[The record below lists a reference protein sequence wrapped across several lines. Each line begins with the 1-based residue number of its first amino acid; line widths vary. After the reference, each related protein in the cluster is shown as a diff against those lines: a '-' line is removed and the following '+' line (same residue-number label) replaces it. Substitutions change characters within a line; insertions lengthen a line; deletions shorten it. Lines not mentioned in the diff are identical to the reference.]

1 MDTGSNPVTSTKV
14 NNMSKILA
22 LSNQKGGVG
31 KTTTAVNLGY
41 ALAKRGAK
49 CLICDIDPQ
58 GNATTGVGIDRRKL
72 KNSVYDLII
81 GQSTFDDIVMQSPY
95 ENLYVMPSK
104 VDLAGAEVELVD
116 IEKREHRLKMGLEKA
131 KQEFEYTLIDCPPSL
146 GLLTINALVA
156 ADQVLIPIQT
166 EYYALEGLS
175 QLLSTVN
182 RIHRTLNPTLSI
194 FGVLLTMYD
203 ERTTLSRQVASE
215 VKKYFGEQLF
225 QSVVPRNVRVSEA
238 PSYGQPISVYDPT
251 SKGAHSYEQLAEE
264 VLRGGR

>member
-1 MDTGSNPVTSTKV
+1 MG
-14 NNMSKILA
+14 KILA

-41 ALAKRGAK
+41 ALAKRGVK

-58 GNATTGVGIDRRKL
+58 GNATTGVGVDRMDVRK
-72 KNSVYDLII
+72 STYDLLI
-81 GQSTFDDIVMQSPY
+81 GQGTLDEIVVPTQY
-95 ENLYVMPSK
+95 QNLSIIPSK

-116 IEKREHRLKMGLEKA
+116 LEHREHRLKEGLRTAKEKF
-131 KQEFEYTLIDCPPSL
+131 EFTLIDCPPSL

-156 ADQVLIPIQT
+156 SDQVLIPIQT

-182 RIHRTLNPTLSI
+182 LIHRTLNPMLSI

-215 VKKYFGEQLF
+215 VKKYFGDQLF
-225 QSVVPRNVRVSEA
+225 QSVIPRNVRVSEA

-251 SKGAHSYEQLAEE
+251 SKGASSYEQLAEE
-264 VLRGGR
+264 VLKGGR

>member
-1 MDTGSNPVTSTKV
+1 MG
-14 NNMSKILA
+14 KILA

-41 ALAKRGAK
+41 ALAKRGVK

-58 GNATTGVGIDRRKL
+58 GNATTGVGVDRMDVK
-72 KNSVYDLII
+72 KSTYDLLI
-81 GQSTFDDIVMQSPY
+81 GQGTLDEITIQTQY
-95 ENLYVMPSK
+95 QNLYIVPSK

-116 IEKREHRLKMGLEKA
+116 LEQREHRLKEGLKTAKEKF
-131 KQEFEYTLIDCPPSL
+131 EFTLIDCPPSL
-146 GLLTINALVA
+146 GLLTIKALVA
-156 ADQVLIPIQT
+156 SDQVLIPIQT

-182 RIHRTLNPTLSI
+182 LIHRTLNPTLSI

-225 QSVVPRNVRVSEA
+225 QSVIPRNVRVSEA

-251 SKGAHSYEQLAEE
+251 SKGASSYEQLAEE
-264 VLRGGR
+264 VLKGGR

>member
-1 MDTGSNPVTSTKV
+1 MG
-14 NNMSKILA
+14 KILA

-41 ALAKRGAK
+41 ALAKRGVK

-58 GNATTGVGIDRRKL
+58 GNATTGVGVDRMDVRK
-72 KNSVYDLII
+72 STYDLLI
-81 GQSTFDDIVMQSPY
+81 GQGTLDEIVVPTQY
-95 ENLYVMPSK
+95 QNLSIIPSK

-116 IEKREHRLKMGLEKA
+116 LEHREHRLKEGLRTAKEKF
-131 KQEFEYTLIDCPPSL
+131 EFTLIDCPPSL

-156 ADQVLIPIQT
+156 SDQVLIPIQT

-182 RIHRTLNPTLSI
+182 LIHRTLNPMLSI

-203 ERTTLSRQVASE
+203 
-215 VKKYFGEQLF
+215 
-225 QSVVPRNVRVSEA
+225 
-238 PSYGQPISVYDPT
+238 
-251 SKGAHSYEQLAEE
+251 
-264 VLRGGR
+264 

>member
-1 MDTGSNPVTSTKV
+1 
-14 NNMSKILA
+14 MSKILA

-31 KTTTAVNLGY
+31 KTTTAINLGY
-41 ALAKRGAK
+41 ALAKRGIR

-58 GNATTGVGIDRRKL
+58 GNATTGIGIDRNKL
-72 KNSVYDLII
+72 KYSIYDLLID
-81 GQSTFDDIVMQSPY
+81 QAPFDDIIMQSSF
-95 ENLYVMPSK
+95 ENLFVLPSK
-104 VDLAGAEVELVD
+104 VDLAGAEVELVGID
-116 IEKREHRLKMGLEKA
+116 RREYRLKIGLEKE
-131 KQEFEYTLIDCPPSL
+131 KQKFEYILIDCPPSL

-182 RIHRTLNPTLSI
+182 RIHRTLNPMLSI
-194 FGVLLTMYD
+194 FGVLLTMHD

-225 QSVVPRNVRVSEA
+225 QSVVPRNVRLSEA

-251 SKGAHSYEQLAEE
+251 SKGSHSYEQLAEE
-264 VLRGGR
+264 VLKGGR

>member
-1 MDTGSNPVTSTKV
+1 MG
-14 NNMSKILA
+14 KILA

-41 ALAKRGAK
+41 ALAKRGVK

-58 GNATTGVGIDRRKL
+58 GNATTGVGVDRMDVK
-72 KNSVYDLII
+72 KSTYDLLI
-81 GQSTFDDIVMQSPY
+81 GQGTLDEITIPTQY
-95 ENLYVMPSK
+95 QNLSIIPSK

-116 IEKREHRLKMGLEKA
+116 LEQREHRLKEGLKTAKEKF
-131 KQEFEYTLIDCPPSL
+131 EFTLIDCPPSL

-156 ADQVLIPIQT
+156 SDQVLIPIQT

-182 RIHRTLNPTLSI
+182 LIHRTLNPTLSI

-215 VKKYFGEQLF
+215 VKKYFGDQLF
-225 QSVVPRNVRVSEA
+225 QSVIPRNVRVSEA

-251 SKGAHSYEQLAEE
+251 SKGASSYEQLAEE
-264 VLRGGR
+264 VLKGGR

>member
-1 MDTGSNPVTSTKV
+1 MG
-14 NNMSKILA
+14 KILA

-41 ALAKRGAK
+41 ALAKRGVK

-58 GNATTGVGIDRRKL
+58 GNATTGVGVDRMDVRK
-72 KNSVYDLII
+72 STYDLLI
-81 GQSTFDDIVMQSPY
+81 GQGTLDEIVVPTQY
-95 ENLYVMPSK
+95 QNLSIIPSK

-116 IEKREHRLKMGLEKA
+116 LEHREHRLKEGLRTAKEKF
-131 KQEFEYTLIDCPPSL
+131 EFTLIDCPPSL

-156 ADQVLIPIQT
+156 SDQVLIPIQT

-182 RIHRTLNPTLSI
+182 LIHRTLNPMLSI

-215 VKKYFGEQLF
+215 VKKYFGDQLF
-225 QSVVPRNVRVSEA
+225 QSVIPRNVRVSEA

-251 SKGAHSYEQLAEE
+251 SKGASSYEQLAEE
-264 VLRGGR
+264 VLK